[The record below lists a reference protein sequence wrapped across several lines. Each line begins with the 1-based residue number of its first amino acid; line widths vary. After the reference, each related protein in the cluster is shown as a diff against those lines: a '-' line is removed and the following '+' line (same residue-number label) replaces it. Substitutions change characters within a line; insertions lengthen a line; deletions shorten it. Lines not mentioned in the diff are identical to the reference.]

1 MTDDEQSQF
10 WELPKKWQ
18 ELVLRY
24 EANEWIKI
32 RESCI
37 TSRNSFEAG
46 GLGHMSLKPELV
58 DSSLLFPPLRKQVE
72 SILSM
77 DGRSAVSHTKLDDE
91 FSKEN
96 LLKALNSL
104 TA

>member
-1 MTDDEQSQF
+1 MTDDEQSLF
-10 WELPKKWQ
+10 WKLPQKWQ
-18 ELVLRY
+18 ELVLAH
-24 EANEWIKI
+24 EAKEWIKI

-37 TSRNSFEAG
+37 NSRTSFEAG

-58 DSSLLFPPLRKQVE
+58 DSSLLFPPLREQVE

-77 DGRSAVSHTKLDDE
+77 DVAITARHPKLGDE

-104 TA
+104 T

>member
-1 MTDDEQSQF
+1 MTNDEQSQF
-10 WELPKKWQ
+10 WKLPKKWQ

-37 TSRNSFEAG
+37 ASRNSFEAG

-58 DSSLLFPPLRKQVE
+58 DSSLLFSPLREQVE
-72 SILSM
+72 SILSK
-77 DGRSAVSHTKLDDE
+77 DEEIAVSRKKLGNE

-104 TA
+104 T